1 MPRALTATDEALP
14 APESE
19 RARPARPRLD
29 RVELAALVAFALLS
43 CWVLALDARQVLV
56 KGQAWTGTDG
66 VYIVDQ
72 MQYLAW
78 IKSTALHGLVA
89 NLFVLRDTPADYFQ
103 PAVVIS
109 AGLVKLGLPAW
120 LSLMLWKPVAVACIF
135 FGFRLY
141 IHDSLP
147 GLAARR
153 AALILALFFG
163 AVSVLYGQVSIIG
176 DLMPTFLTWGYTF
189 GLVALGLMVVALV
202 VYARARDQGR
212 ITWVP
217 GALGAVGALLHPWQA
232 EQLIIIVG
240 LAELAM
246 WALTR
251 RAPWRNER
259 GWLAGLGTPA
269 LTIAISGLG
278 VLYYV
283 ILGRTDE
290 SWKLAQ
296 EASKHELTLW
306 PIMLAILPLIVPA
319 LFALRPRRL
328 TMMAVINRVW
338 VPAAVAIS
346 ILSAT
351 AAGATPL
358 HAFQGIALP
367 LGVLAAEGAGRIRER
382 IPSLGA
388 QAGWAIAA
396 VAIALVTIPGTIKLL
411 QFAPPLVKP
420 TPDNANFI
428 AKDERAALRYLATD
442 TQTGGVLTRSYLG
455 AAVPGLTGRR
465 TLIGDCLWSE
475 PGCYSRT
482 NQAEYLLDGTLKGA
496 AARAFVTATGARF
509 VLTDCETSAPLRS
522 TLGSMIV
529 GVHTSGCAS
538 VIELD
543 APHKPSGPAA

>member
-1 MPRALTATDEALP
+1 MPRALTAIDEGLLAPDSTP
-14 APESE
+14 A
-19 RARPARPRLD
+19 RRRPRLD
-29 RVELAALVAFALLS
+29 RVELAALVLFALLS

-66 VYIVDQ
+66 IYIVDQ

-109 AGLVKLGLPAW
+109 AALVRLGMPVW
-120 LSLMLWKPVAVACIF
+120 LSLLLWKPVAVACIF

-141 IHDSLP
+141 IRDNVP
-147 GLAARR
+147 GIAARR

-163 AVSVLYGQVSIIG
+163 AVSVLYGQVSVLG
-176 DLMPTFLTWGYTF
+176 DLMPAFLTWGYTF
-189 GLVALGLMVVALV
+189 GLLALGLMVVALV

-212 ITWVP
+212 ITWLP
-217 GALGAVGALLHPWQA
+217 GVLGAVGALLHPWQA

-240 LAELAM
+240 LAELVR
-246 WALTR
+246 WALTWH
-251 RAPWRNER
+251 APWQHER
-259 GWLAGLGTPA
+259 GWIAGLGTPV
-269 LTIAISGLG
+269 LTIAICGLG
-278 VLYYV
+278 ILYYV

-296 EASKHELTLW
+296 QASKHELTLW
-306 PIMLAILPLIVPA
+306 PILLATLPLIIPA
-319 LFALRPRRL
+319 LVAWRPRKL
-328 TMMAVINRVW
+328 TMMAIINRVW
-338 VPAAVAIS
+338 LPGAIVIS

-358 HAFQGIALP
+358 HAFQGISLP
-367 LGVLAAEGAGRIRER
+367 LGILAVEGAGRIGEWLPQRALR
-382 IPSLGA
+382 LGYA
-388 QAGWAIAA
+388 AAA
-396 VAIALVTIPGTIKLL
+396 VSIVIVTVPGTIKLL
-411 QFAPPLVKP
+411 QYAPPLVTP

-428 AKDERAALRYLATD
+428 AKDERDALRYLASD
-442 TQTGGVLTRSYLG
+442 RQTGGVLTRSYLG

-475 PGCYSRT
+475 PGCFTRSDD
-482 NQAEYLLDGTLKGA
+482 AEYLFDGTLKGA
-496 AARAFVTATGARF
+496 PAREFVKASGARF
-509 VLTDCETSAPLRS
+509 LLTDCETSAPLRS
-522 TLGSMIV
+522 TLGSMVIA
-529 GVHTSGCAS
+529 VHSFGCAS

-543 APHKPSGPAA
+543 APHRPTGPGA